1 MKQILRR
8 HKTPAVQSPPRLT
21 KNEEALLEQI
31 ACEITA
37 SERRRYEALQEK
49 FEAVTLTDDEYEEF
63 LALSDKIEG
72 VGVKRLEHL
81 AVMAERRSIPLDEF
95 LKRTR
100 LNFFY
105 QA

>member
-72 VGVKRLEHL
+72 AEVKRLEYVALL
-81 AVMAERRSIPLDEF
+81 ARQRNLPLLEF
-95 LKRTR
+95 MQLCGIKSPS
-100 LNFFY
+100 Y
-105 QA
+105 A